1 MSKPSP
7 EEASAYSLAISY
19 ELPPDLA
26 TKLSEETI
34 AYFNSLT
41 EAEKRRRLKE
51 LGYVRSVSATASCE
65 LELDQFAVNRQAAQE
80 LRIDALQMEIVR
92 ILIEQPGLRWKQVV
106 RELSKTP
113 WIELKGDIYRWTELD
128 GRIDTA
134 PYSGIEDR
142 VSRARRYIRSGRHL
156 TEAHVSR
163 AKKYSQ
169 LRTSLLRQ
177 DS

>member
-26 TKLSEETI
+26 TKLREETI

-65 LELDQFAVNRQAAQE
+65 LELDQFAVNRQAAKKD
-80 LRIDALQMEIVR
+80 RTDALGGLILKELGKHPGATEAEVLKALEKRERKGVIESITDGVIEWTDKDGSVQETR
-92 ILIEQPGLRWKQVV
+92 I
-106 RELSKTP
+106 TA
-113 WIELKGDIYRWTELD
+113 LKH
-128 GRIDTA
+128 RI
-134 PYSGIEDR
+134 
-142 VSRARRYIRSGRHL
+142 SRARKKL
-156 TEAHVSR
+156 QSR
-163 AKKYSQ
+163 
-169 LRTSLLRQ
+169 
-177 DS
+177 